1 MPFRFFPRILLLVLL
16 SCLARVALAQDFLA
30 LPGMKK
36 EMALD
41 YPDKTQLS
49 VTSSGFEYTLS
60 ISGKHVKRDGDRT
73 VTNQAQI
80 VAKATSIRASKG
92 LQYTDRITGQL
103 VSRCVDDDEVSVS
116 TTPFTYQHSVNSP
129 GKEEGS
135 KPVTISKKLGV
146 AHFSAPTWKI
156 VNFPTATNLVYK
168 NQQGTFTDKLE
179 QEACFDI
186 RIPDLAS
193 TSTAFAA
200 AVAEIERQGHD
211 ARLPLSGNVG
221 PATFEAPWKGPS
233 AHGTFT
239 VKIEA
244 LVTPGWINVNT
255 PEANKYLQGMSGKEV
270 ENPLADTT
278 FSGTLTIT
286 WWLGARPPQSRLVL
300 EPDDETAYGDWL
312 PTPQPEGGVDF
323 STPGYNPEPLEVKAR
338 LEPAT
343 EKEVQPSGRLDFYL
357 TDVSTNRGRCCNFPK
372 SFAEDDDLR
381 FATTQSDPNVQLD
394 PANPR
399 HAFTTK
405 PVEQAAVTIEAL
417 DTGAYGKLEVRCDD
431 LSLVGEY
438 KPTGKQYLALPRDDD
453 ENNVADIW
461 EKRVVGGEAHPAD
474 WDEDPQP
481 AGQATTGDGISLYRE
496 YRGFC
501 IIGEDGHKRFV
512 RLDPRRKNM
521 FVIDAGGVFD
531 LSAWGVVSEILAYK
545 VDDSLVRGGGDPISS
560 RIVDHTMSEG
570 PNVYAVRVETVK
582 GLADPG
588 GEEGETVGGYT
599 TPWPLSSP
607 REVTRCVVFPDRH
620 RKFIRGIVGY
630 LKRAVA
636 NPQGNEGQALQQA
649 GMPPHLWQDALDRLD
664 AATQEQLAQQCLRST
679 TIHEVGHA
687 CGIPGHVNPDS
698 GEEGS
703 TGDKNCPM
711 RYNATEDDLR
721 FIVLQTIFKPGAT
734 LQGTFSRFCK
744 QDDNCW
750 SHLSLR

>member
-1 MPFRFFPRILLLVLL
+1 MSFRLLARILLLVLL
-16 SCLARVALAQDFLA
+16 SCLSHVALAQALPA
-30 LPGMKK
+30 LPGLKK

-73 VTNQAQI
+73 VTNQARI
-80 VAKATSIRASKG
+80 LAKSTSIRDSKG

-103 VSRCVDDDEVSVS
+103 VSRCVDEDEVSVS

-146 AHFSAPTWKI
+146 AHFSAPTWKV
-156 VNFPTATNLVYK
+156 VNFPTTTNLVCK
-168 NQQGTFTDKLE
+168 TQQGTFTDKLE

-193 TSTAFAA
+193 TGTAFAA
-200 AVAEIERQGHD
+200 AAAEVERQGHD

-221 PATFEAPWKGPS
+221 PATFEVPWKGPS

-244 LVTPGWINVNT
+244 LVTPSWVNVNT
-255 PEANKYLQGMSGKEV
+255 PEANKYMQRMGGEEI
-270 ENPLADTT
+270 ENPLADNVFT
-278 FSGTLTIT
+278 GTLTIT
-286 WWLGARPPQSRLVL
+286 WWLGARPPKASLVL
-300 EPDDETAYGDWL
+300 EPEDENAYGDWL
-312 PTPQPEGGVDF
+312 PTPKAEGGVDF
-323 STPGYNPEPLEVKAR
+323 STHGYDCEPLSVTAR
-338 LEPAT
+338 IEPASD
-343 EKEVQPSGRLDFYL
+343 KEAQPRGRLDFYL

-381 FATTQSDPNVQLD
+381 FAATQSDPDVQLD

-405 PVEQAAVTIEAL
+405 PVEQATVTIEAL

-438 KPTGKQYLALPRDDD
+438 KATGRQYLALPRDDD
-453 ENNVADIW
+453 ENDVADVW

-474 WDEDPQP
+474 WDEDAEP
-481 AGQATTGDGISLYRE
+481 AGQAGNGDSISLYRE
-496 YRGFC
+496 YRGFVVLT
-501 IIGEDGHKRFV
+501 EDGQRQFT
-512 RLDPRRKNM
+512 RLNPKRKNL
-521 FVIDAGGVFD
+521 FIIDAGGVLD
-531 LSAWGVVSEILAYK
+531 LSAWGVCSGILAYK
-545 VDDSLVRGGGDPISS
+545 VDDSLVRSGGDAISS

-570 PNVYAVRVETVK
+570 PNVYALRVETVN
-582 GLADPG
+582 GFVDPA
-588 GEEGETVGGYT
+588 GEDTQGVGGYT
-599 TPWPLSSP
+599 APWPISSP
-607 REVTRCVVFPDRH
+607 RDVERCVVFPDRH
-620 RKFIRGIVGY
+620 REFIKGAVAY
-630 LKRAVA
+630 LRRAVA
-636 NPQGNEGQALQQA
+636 NPQGEEGQALQQA

-664 AATQEQLAQQCLRST
+664 AATQEQLAQQCIRST

-687 CGIPGHVNPDS
+687 CGIPGHLNAD
-698 GEEGS
+698 GEEAPI
-703 TGDKNCPM
+703 GDNNCPM
-711 RYNATEDDLR
+711 RYSDRGDDLR
-721 FIVLQTIFKPGAT
+721 YMVLQTIFKPGAA
-734 LQGTFSRFCK
+734 LQGTFCCFCK
-744 QDDNCW
+744 QGDNCW